1 MKSYQCF
8 IQLLNEISRLPDTA
22 ENSSI
27 DEAAKN
33 LSDYFGRER
42 LFELKCFCEF
52 DFLIDFLIEMFS
64 VEWMIGKL
72 FDDGWTKEEIWKLG
86 FDKADIEKVEMG
98 F

>member
-1 MKSYQCF
+1 MKSHQYF
-8 IQLLNEISRLPDTA
+8 TQLLEEVSYLPDTE

-27 DEAAKN
+27 RSTAKI
-33 LSDYFGRER
+33 LSNRFKQEKE
-42 LFELKCFCEF
+42 FELKCFCEF

-86 FDKADIEKVEMG
+86 FDKEDIEKVEMG
-98 F
+98 H

>member
-27 DEAAKN
+27 DEAAKI
-33 LSDYFGRER
+33 LSDYFEKEES
-42 LFELKCFCEF
+42 FESKCFCEF
-52 DFLIDFLIEMFS
+52 DSLIEFLIEMFS

-72 FDDGWTKEEIWKLG
+72 FDDGWTKEEILKLG
-86 FDKADIEKVEMG
+86 FDKEDIEKVEMG